1 MVQPLHVP
9 LVLLCLSSARGAV
22 SPKRS
27 SGAPANDE
35 PRLKF
40 SNSVRPCLRLRKTI
54 QALGTQL
61 SLGARPHA
69 TDSPPHAR
77 ITPASHR
84 TGADC
89 HVLEKEAT
97 FEASW
102 RDVWLGG
109 ELSLSDLSQLKWSK
123 TWIFPG
129 LADAAT
135 RVEVKSTLDLKTA
148 RPDVRFKLGLRRPF
162 APPGLSFVHDVPL
175 DGKNGKAKLSVG
187 ATVTV
192 PVELQ
197 LSAADVPAVVGG
209 RGKAEVGAALQPRPC
224 TCVVPHTQETHG
236 PPLSSARR
244 WTSSS
249 RRTWRSTSTD

>member
-1 MVQPLHVP
+1 MGDVAESA
-9 LVLLCLSSARGAV
+9 CLQ
-22 SPKRS
+22 RS

-192 PVELQ
+192 PDELQ

-209 RGKAEVGAALQPRPC
+209 RGKAEVGAPLQPSALYLRCAAHPRDSRPAAFLR
-224 TCVVPHTQETHG
+224 QEVDLLKQAYLAVDLDRLDLTV
-236 PPLSSARR
+236 AF
-244 WTSSS
+244 
-249 RRTWRSTSTD
+249 